1 MCFGCAR
8 PNIIKIST
16 SIMENSTDG
25 DDGRGIGVGLLLI
38 QRYMSLECNTL
49 AALCNAIQEPGERI
63 IIILS
68 HHVDPVC

>member
-1 MCFGCAR
+1 
-8 PNIIKIST
+8 
-16 SIMENSTDG
+16 MENSTDG